1 MTGIPVPTS
10 RTGPGG
16 LRAELAR
23 FEADCAWY
31 ESVIASRTEGTSV
44 GAVRM
49 LAERRAAGERV
60 RKTLALYG
68 VSP

>member
-1 MTGIPVPTS
+1 MTGIPST

-23 FEADCAWY
+23 IERDCAWY
-31 ESVIASRTEGTSV
+31 ESIIASRPEGTSV

-49 LAERRAAGERV
+49 LAERRAAAERA
-60 RKTLALYG
+60 RRTLALYG
-68 VSP
+68 ARP